1 MVIPALGG
9 AERKIATVHPVHS
22 WDRPF
27 PNLAWTPDGRWLAFG
42 GALSPDGPRGIWLL
56 AADGKENQERRQ
68 VTEGPRDADMGD
80 FSPVPS
86 PDGTHIAFIRE
97 RTFSRSAV
105 FVVPLT
111 AGGVPAG
118 SAAQLTPESWNVN
131 GVAWTADGR
140 DLLFSWGGHFGLS
153 RLSRIPATSTPGG
166 FGHPT
171 PLPFGDQATALAI
184 SKSGRVVYSA
194 QFRDTA
200 FYEAP
205 LSGSSHQP
213 LAGSGFSSTFDEGTP
228 HYSPDGARIAFA
240 STRSGV
246 EEIWI
251 ANRDG
256 SKPEQMTSFE
266 GPQCSNPQWS
276 PNGRTI
282 LFNSRREGSSDLY
295 TLVPETG
302 EVRRLTTEPSD
313 ENEAR
318 WSRDG
323 RWIYFGSNRTGRDE
337 VWRIQADG
345 SDPKQ
350 ITRQGGTTAT
360 ESPDRRYLYYAKD
373 FSSPRFDLA
382 CTSRG
387 RQRGTYRRWIE
398 LLAQFR
404 GRRPRPLFPGC
415 RRCATQNIDRF
426 FRVRDG
432 LTDDD
437 RRPAEAVVVRHGVVA
452 RWQAA
457 VLAGEQR
464 GEQSHARR
472 QFPMRA
478 TLLVHE
484 ARRCEWFRA

>member
-1 MVIPALGG
+1 M
-9 AERKIATVHPVHS
+9 
-22 WDRPF
+22 
-27 PNLAWTPDGRWLAFG
+27 
-42 GALSPDGPRGIWLL
+42 
-56 AADGKENQERRQ
+56 
-68 VTEGPRDADMGD
+68 
-80 FSPVPS
+80 PS
-86 PDGTHIAFIRE
+86 PDGTHMAFIRE
-97 RTFSRSAV
+97 RTLSRSAV

-153 RLSRIPATSTPGG
+153 RLSRIPATATPGG

-200 FYEAP
+200 LYEAP

-213 LAGSGFSSTFDEGTP
+213 LAGSGFSSTFDEATP
-228 HYSPDGARIAFA
+228 HYSPDGTRIAFA

-256 SKPEQMTSFE
+256 SKPEQMTTFE

-276 PNGRTI
+276 PDGRTI

-302 EVRRLTTEPSD
+302 ELRRLTTEPSD

-373 FSSPRFDLA
+373 FSSPGSIWRVPVEG
-382 CTSRG
+382 G
-387 RQRGTYRRWIE
+387 REERI
-398 LLAQFR
+398 A
-404 GRRPRPLFPGC
+404 
-415 RRCATQNIDRF
+415 
-426 FRVRDG
+426 DG
-432 LTDDD
+432 LSYSLNFVVGD
-437 RRPAEAVVVRHGVVA
+437 RGLFSWLPAMRDMKHRSIFSSSRPAHGSRSSTCSGRGGTA
-452 RWQAA
+452 WRCRPMASCCSRW
-457 VLAGEQR
+457 
-464 GEQSHARR
+464 
-472 QFPMRA
+472 
-478 TLLVHE
+478 
-484 ARRCEWFRA
+484 